1 MDLRPLYEKE
11 EKSYVFPPGCRKH
24 YHNVFALVVEKKG
37 DSDRSCMKQNE
48 IFCYSPEFRRD
59 SGFLVMPKHLWDDF
73 NPGDW
78 ISCERIYVDR
88 HESDDRRYQ
97 ERELKYVSYV
107 PTHLHKKLNLPITV
121 VKMNQVYIKCDF
133 ILCPTFFKYRKSRNT
148 QGAFEKAI
156 MLNMGTACIFTNDG
170 KASKLKPGMVYK
182 GIFEFRSKED
192 GAVNFASG
200 RHENTLDADGHCIDR
215 DTLWF
220 LNGILDDEPIPLEN
234 HKEMHIYIS
243 YMKIWSKVFHNVYG
257 DGLLPNRSKSMVPLT
272 RKMSPKYDKPTGFRQ
287 EPLYA
292 RPTSLSESTFIDN
305 SEQTIRNENRKP
317 NEDSSAIRVFSD
329 SMYSHA
335 MPEQVQCNNAI
346 EESLSK
352 KVKKKVEVQVIQ
364 GVLLSIITTKNNGKI
379 AEKRFL
385 EKLIFIVEISFLA
398 APDAKSRHTRK
409 RKESSSDEE
418 GPATSQPSV
427 SKKANEESDDS
438 DIETIEGKLDD
449 DIRERDAFAARVRQ
463 KDKDKTRN
471 VVEKNREDN
480 KDKAGLSV
488 EKLREESRRQYLA
501 KRKVD
506 KLEELKA
513 IVHDDET
520 IFASEKLT
528 AKERQDM
535 EYRKKV
541 LEYATNHEK
550 AADII
555 KIKRYHVPDAKSRT
569 IPTDYV
575 EDEDEVRHGGDG
587 AKWEQE
593 QLLASMLHLG
603 AKDAKMKKEEYDLLL
618 DEQIDFIQ
626 ALQMPGT
633 KDIEESEIER
643 KMMTIAET
651 RKSLPVYA
659 FRDDFIQAVRDH
671 QVLIIEGETGSGK
684 TTQLPQYLYEAGFCE
699 DGKRIGCTQPRRV
712 AAMSV
717 AARVADEMDCKLGT
731 KVGYSIRFE
740 DCTSEKTVLKYM
752 TDGMLLREFL
762 NEPDL
767 ASYSVMMIDEAH
779 ERTLHT
785 DILFGLVKDIARFRK
800 DLKLLI
806 SSATLDAE
814 KFSSFFDDAPIFRI
828 PGRRF
833 PVDIYYTQAPEADYI
848 DAAIVTVMQIHLT
861 QPLPGDILVF
871 LTGQEEIETI
881 QEALMERSKALGS
894 KIKEL
899 IPLPVYANLPS
910 DLQAKIFEPT
920 PPNSRKVV
928 LATNIAETSVTIDG
942 ISYVIDPGFSKQNSF
957 DARSGVEHLHVV
969 TISKAAANQRAGRA
983 GRTGPGK
990 CFRLYT
996 AWAYKHELEEQ
1007 PIPEIQRT
1015 NLGNVVLMLKS
1026 LGIHDLVHFDFLDP
1040 PPQET
1045 LVIALEQLYALGA
1058 LNHRGELTK
1067 LGRRMAEFPCD
1078 PCMSKM
1084 ILASEKY
1091 ECSEE
1096 IVTIASMLSVN
1107 AAVFYRPKAMVIH
1120 ADAARKA
1127 FWSPSGDHVTL
1138 LNVYNKWKESGYS
1151 QQWCM
1156 ENYVQHRTLKR
1167 ARDVR
1172 DQLVGLLER
1181 VEIEPKSSTDTIKI
1195 RKAITA
1201 GYFYNV
1207 SKLDNTGHYKT
1218 VKHKHT
1224 THPHPNSSL
1233 FEETPRWVV
1242 YYELVFTSKEFMR
1255 EMSEIESSWLLE
1267 VAPHYYKGRELEDST
1282 NKKMPKQVGKSAKD
1296 LQR

>member
-1 MDLRPLYEKE
+1 MSVEQFINDQLHSIVGISDRTICQYVHALAKKSRNAGDL
-11 EKSYVFPPGCRKH
+11 
-24 YHNVFALVVEKKG
+24 VEKL
-37 DSDRSCMKQNE
+37 
-48 IFCYSPEFRRD
+48 RD
-59 SGFLVMPKHLWDDF
+59 SGDFPISAAIQNFAQQLMDRMPRVSVAQKQRG
-73 NPGDW
+73 P
-78 ISCERIYVDR
+78 SA
-88 HESDDRRYQ
+88 Q
-97 ERELKYVSYV
+97 ELAEQELKR
-107 PTHLHKKLNLPITV
+107 LN
-121 VKMNQVYIKCDF
+121 
-133 ILCPTFFKYRKSRNT
+133 R
-148 QGAFEKAI
+148 
-156 MLNMGTACIFTNDG
+156 
-170 KASKLKPGMVYK
+170 
-182 GIFEFRSKED
+182 
-192 GAVNFASG
+192 AVG
-200 RHENTLDADGHCIDR
+200 VIHE
-215 DTLWF
+215 
-220 LNGILDDEPIPLEN
+220 
-234 HKEMHIYIS
+234 
-243 YMKIWSKVFHNVYG
+243 
-257 DGLLPNRSKSMVPLT
+257 
-272 RKMSPKYDKPTGFRQ
+272 
-287 EPLYA
+287 
-292 RPTSLSESTFIDN
+292 
-305 SEQTIRNENRKP
+305 EQQ
-317 NEDSSAIRVFSD
+317 A
-329 SMYSHA
+329 
-335 MPEQVQCNNAI
+335 
-346 EESLSK
+346 
-352 KVKKKVEVQVIQ
+352 VKK
-364 GVLLSIITTKNNGKI
+364 GRNS
-379 AEKRFL
+379 
-385 EKLIFIVEISFLA
+385 
-398 APDAKSRHTRK
+398 RK
-409 RKESSSDEE
+409 RKESSSDDEA
-418 GPATSQPSV
+418 PQKSQKPTKSAAR
-427 SKKANEESDDS
+427 KEESDDS
-438 DIETIEGKLDD
+438 DIEAIDAKLDA
-449 DIRERDAFAARVRQ
+449 DIAERDALAARINKKEKER
-463 KDKDKTRN
+463 TRN
-471 VVEKNREDN
+471 VMEKKRDDN
-480 KDKAGLSV
+480 KDKEGTTM

-506 KLEELKA
+506 KLEELAA
-513 IVHDDET
+513 IVHDDQT
-520 IFASEKLT
+520 LFAKEKLT
-528 AKERQDM
+528 KREREDM
-535 EYRKKV
+535 EYRQKV
-541 LEYATNHEK
+541 LEYATAHEK
-550 AADII
+550 AGDVM
-555 KIKRYHVPDAKSRT
+555 KIKRYHLPDASQKT
-569 IPTDYV
+569 IPSTYI
-575 EDEDEVRHGGDG
+575 EDEEDFRPGGDG
-587 AKWEQE
+587 AKWEEE
-593 QLLASMLHLG
+593 QLMASMLHLG
-603 AKDAKMKKEEYDLLL
+603 AKDAKKKEQEFELLL

-633 KDIEESEIER
+633 NEEEAKESEAEKK
-643 KMMTIAET
+643 KMSIQET
-651 RKSLPVYA
+651 RRSLPVYA
-659 FRDDFIQAVRDH
+659 FREAFIEAVKEH

-699 DGKRIGCTQPRRV
+699 GGKRIGCTQPRRV

-717 AARVADEMDCKLGT
+717 SARVAEEVGCKLGT
-731 KVGYSIRFE
+731 QVGYSIRFE

-767 ASYSVMMIDEAH
+767 SSYSVMMIDEAH

-833 PVDIYYTQAPEADYI
+833 PVDIYYTQAPEADYL

-871 LTGQEEIETI
+871 LTGQEEIETVM
-881 QEALMERSKALGS
+881 EALMERSKALGS

-920 PPNSRKVV
+920 PKDARKVV

-942 ISYVIDPGFSKQNSF
+942 ICYVIDPGFSKQNSF

-1084 ILASEKY
+1084 IIASEKY

-1096 IVTIASMLSVN
+1096 IVTIAAMLSCN
-1107 AAVFYRPKAMVIH
+1107 AAVFYRPKAQVIH
-1120 ADAARKA
+1120 ADSARKG
-1127 FWSPSGDHVTL
+1127 FWSPAGDHITL
-1138 LNVYNKWKESGYS
+1138 MNVYNKWKESQFS
-1151 QQWCM
+1151 QRWCV
-1156 ENYVQHRTLKR
+1156 ENYVQHRTMKR

-1181 VEIEPKSSTDTIKI
+1181 VEIEPKSSNDTIAI

-1224 THPHPNSSL
+1224 THPHPNSCL

-1255 EMSEIESSWLLE
+1255 EMSEIESGWLLE

-1282 NKKMPKQVGKSAKD
+1282 NKKMPKQRGKSARE
-1296 LQR
+1296 LER